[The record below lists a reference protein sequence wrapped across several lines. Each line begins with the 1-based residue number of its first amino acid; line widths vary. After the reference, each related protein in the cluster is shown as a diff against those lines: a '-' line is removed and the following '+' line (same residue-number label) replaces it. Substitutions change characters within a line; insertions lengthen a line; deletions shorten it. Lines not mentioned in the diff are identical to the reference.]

1 MLKCLGCG
9 KKEQSLEDGEEDE
22 KGTNPTTPSSDSKT

>member
-9 KKEQSLEDGEEDE
+9 KKEQSLEDVEEDE
-22 KGTNPTTPSSDSKT
+22 KCSTPSSKT